1 MLVCTAAASLIAVLL
16 AGPPPGPAVQEPART
31 AGPIAAGATPLTGN
45 GVPFGNRAPNGSG
58 APNGNGAP
66 MGNRIPAGNMPKSE
80 QPKARHIV
88 QVGKDGVPKEIF
100 VVPLPID
107 ASGMPTAPVAIPN
120 FGFQNFQ
127 TTAAPPRH
135 KKGRRTAP
143 QWRDRNWDRAWE
155 RRREQDGKRAEHE
168 KRHGKRAEHEKR
180 HSKRAKHEKR
190 AHGKRAERVEH
201 GRHGRHG
208 KRDRPHRGR
217 AARHRR

>member
-16 AGPPPGPAVQEPART
+16 AGPPPVPAVQEPART
-31 AGPIAAGATPLTGN
+31 AGPSAAGATPLTGN
-45 GVPFGNRAPNGSG
+45 GVPVGNGT
-58 APNGNGAP
+58 PNGNGAP
-66 MGNRIPAGNMPKSE
+66 MGNRIPAGNMPQSE
-80 QPKARHIV
+80 PKARHIV

-107 ASGMPTAPVAIPN
+107 ASGMPAAPVTIPN

-127 TTAAPPRH
+127 TSAAPPRH

-155 RRREQDGKRAEHE
+155 HRREQDGKRAEHGK
-168 KRHGKRAEHEKR
+168 KRHGKRAHG
-180 HSKRAKHEKR
+180 KR
-190 AHGKRAERVEH
+190 AHGKRAERVER